1 MTQSLGSQGK
11 TFVFC
16 SKFHGKPSICFKQK
30 DDMVSIFERHH
41 IEAGHWGA
49 GGTKGDLTLI
59 VQHNFFSWTSN
70 LPSTSPGSIASCH
83 FDGSGFLI
91 CRTYCNLDY
100 IDYQYSISHP
110 PWRPQHLMPSQPT
123 EARVQG
129 MMEASPSCAPSVG
142 GGCPAHTSQDGAG
155 GGAPDSHSSST
166 QDLERDVS
174 QATCFKGKGFPP
186 VKSQGVV

>member
-1 MTQSLGSQGK
+1 M
-11 TFVFC
+11 
-16 SKFHGKPSICFKQK
+16 
-30 DDMVSIFERHH
+30 
-41 IEAGHWGA
+41 
-49 GGTKGDLTLI
+49 GGGD
-59 VQHNFFSWTSN
+59 VVRV
-70 LPSTSPGSIASCH
+70 TSPGSIASCH

-142 GGCPAHTSQDGAG
+142 GGCPAHTSQDQRG
-155 GGAPDSHSSST
+155 GGLPTHTPPRPRILRETCLRLRVSKVRDSHRSSPRALS
-166 QDLERDVS
+166 E
-174 QATCFKGKGFPP
+174 ATGSPQTSRNPGPATGGVPHAPLPSKVLQGDPFAVETSRRKPP
-186 VKSQGVV
+186 LWSLLGQ